1 MPLFGKIS
9 EFQDGQESFLNYEER
24 LVQFFEA
31 NEVPDEE
38 LVPVFLS
45 VIGSTAYGVLKNLVA
60 PALPKDKSYADLVKL
75 LKNHYNPKPLTI
87 SERFKFNKR
96 NQKEGETVSEY
107 VVELKRLS
115 THCDFG
121 TFLNDALR
129 DRFVCGLRSE
139 TIQKKLLAEE
149 ELSFDQA
156 IKISTAME
164 MAEKDTVSFGGMAA
178 AAVNK
183 VKIKSRPVST
193 PSEPKPVKTPMKKNG
208 CYRCGGNHRSDS
220 CMHKKSKCYNCG
232 KIGHLANNCRNR
244 QFAKNTNFVEESSD
258 EELTLFVY
266 SNSESKSN
274 HPFKVNFMLDNED
287 VLFELDTGSSRTLIN
302 EQTYRAQLGGNNLRP
317 TNIKLKSYSGQS
329 IDTLGEITVSSE
341 GKLLTA
347 VVVKGNR
354 PNLLG
359 RDWLKQIKLDWKTIF
374 ASVNKVDSSDPV
386 ETMKQKFSEVFVKN
400 DKPILGFKATIHLKE
415 NSKPWFHKARP
426 VPYALKDKVTEELKI
441 LEKDG
446 VIERVD
452 NSSWAS
458 PLVVVPKADKKS
470 LRLCGDYKVSVNR
483 EISEDQ
489 YPLPNIDD
497 MFATLAGGK
506 KFTKL
511 DLTQAY
517 AQLELDE
524 NSKDLLTINTHLGL
538 YKYNRLAYGV
548 SSAPAIFQ
556 SVMDTVLAGLSG
568 VVCRIDDILIT
579 APSDDVHLQRLE
591 EVLRRLHT
599 HNIKLNANKC
609 VFMAKNVVF
618 MGHLVDEEGIHPT
631 DDKVEAVMKAPVPTD
646 VGTLKS
652 YLGLLNYY
660 GSFIPNLS
668 TMLHPLHQLLRKGAK
683 WEWSAECQEAF
694 DRSKDELSG
703 TGVLIHYDEQKPV
716 ILACDASAY
725 GVGAVISHVMEDG
738 TEKPIAY
745 ASRTL
750 APAERNYSQ
759 VEKEALGI
767 VFGVKKFHKYLYGR
781 KFSLLTDH
789 TALTTIFGP
798 TRGIPT
804 LAASRLQRWAILLSG
819 YQYDIKYRKSSAHGN
834 CDGLSR
840 LPVTSS
846 EVESTDDLVSF
857 IEELPV
863 EARVI
868 ADATR
873 KCPILSKVIDFVLSG
888 WPKHNDDP
896 KIRPYFS
903 KRFELGVDR
912 GVLLWGLRVIIPETL
927 RNTILSE
934 LHDQHLGVNR
944 MKSLAR
950 GYVWWPNL
958 DSELEHLAATCGTCQ
973 SLKALPAEAPLH
985 PWVRASRPM
994 ERIHIDFADFKNHS
1008 FLILIDNYS
1017 KWLEV
1022 IPMKST
1028 TSENTIDKLR
1038 SIFSYTGLPE
1048 QLVSDNGPQFTSVTF
1063 KDFVKTTGIRHTLTP
1078 PYHPSSNGQAE
1089 RAVQVVKNALK
1100 ARIKDNAKSVKSV
1113 SLTHLLADFLL
1124 KYRITPH
1131 TTTGIAPCEL
1141 FMNRQLRTRL
1151 SLVKPSK
1158 DSKVKDSQMKMK
1170 AVHDKST
1177 KMRTFEKG
1185 DQVAVKSTIQGG
1197 KWEWRPGVIHKVLG
1211 AVSYLVKCNNR
1222 IRYCHIDHLVTRHAE
1237 LPFSETCSVPSN
1249 DLVAPDVHD
1258 NHKSVLSECS
1268 IPTTETPVEVSSLP
1282 PGPVSLPGE
1291 PSNPP
1296 SPSVP
1301 STESTDSSPVNERP
1315 KRTIKTPRKLKDYV
1329 WEKR

>member
-1 MPLFGKIS
+1 
-9 EFQDGQESFLNYEER
+9 
-24 LVQFFEA
+24 
-31 NEVPDEE
+31 
-38 LVPVFLS
+38 
-45 VIGSTAYGVLKNLVA
+45 
-60 PALPKDKSYADLVKL
+60 
-75 LKNHYNPKPLTI
+75 
-87 SERFKFNKR
+87 
-96 NQKEGETVSEY
+96 
-107 VVELKRLS
+107 
-115 THCDFG
+115 
-121 TFLNDALR
+121 
-129 DRFVCGLRSE
+129 
-139 TIQKKLLAEE
+139 
-149 ELSFDQA
+149 
-156 IKISTAME
+156 
-164 MAEKDTVSFGGMAA
+164 
-178 AAVNK
+178 
-183 VKIKSRPVST
+183 
-193 PSEPKPVKTPMKKNG
+193 
-208 CYRCGGNHRSDS
+208 
-220 CMHKKSKCYNCG
+220 
-232 KIGHLANNCRNR
+232 
-244 QFAKNTNFVEESSD
+244 
-258 EELTLFVY
+258 
-266 SNSESKSN
+266 
-274 HPFKVNFMLDNED
+274 
-287 VLFELDTGSSRTLIN
+287 
-302 EQTYRAQLGGNNLRP
+302 
-317 TNIKLKSYSGQS
+317 
-329 IDTLGEITVSSE
+329 
-341 GKLLTA
+341 
-347 VVVKGNR
+347 
-354 PNLLG
+354 
-359 RDWLKQIKLDWKTIF
+359 
-374 ASVNKVDSSDPV
+374 
-386 ETMKQKFSEVFVKN
+386 MKQKFSEVFVKN

-489 YPLPNIDD
+489 YPLPNVDD

-759 VEKEALGI
+759 
-767 VFGVKKFHKYLYGR
+767 
-781 KFSLLTDH
+781 
-789 TALTTIFGP
+789 
-798 TRGIPT
+798 GIPT

-985 PWVRASRPM
+985 PWL
-994 ERIHIDFADFKNHS
+994 H
-1008 FLILIDNYS
+1008 
-1017 KWLEV
+1017 
-1022 IPMKST
+1022 
-1028 TSENTIDKLR
+1028 
-1038 SIFSYTGLPE
+1038 GLPE

-1237 LPFSETCSVPSN
+1237 LPFSETCSVP
-1249 DLVAPDVHD
+1249 
-1258 NHKSVLSECS
+1258 
-1268 IPTTETPVEVSSLP
+1268 
-1282 PGPVSLPGE
+1282 
-1291 PSNPP
+1291 
-1296 SPSVP
+1296 
-1301 STESTDSSPVNERP
+1301 
-1315 KRTIKTPRKLKDYV
+1315 
-1329 WEKR
+1329 

>member
-31 NEVPDEE
+31 NEVPDEK

-164 MAEKDTVSFGGMAA
+164 MAEKDTVSLVEP
-178 AAVNK
+178 AV
-183 VKIKSRPVST
+183 
-193 PSEPKPVKTPMKKNG
+193 
-208 CYRCGGNHRSDS
+208 
-220 CMHKKSKCYNCG
+220 
-232 KIGHLANNCRNR
+232 
-244 QFAKNTNFVEESSD
+244 AKNTNFVEESSD

-497 MFATLAGGK
+497 MFATLAG
-506 KFTKL
+506 
-511 DLTQAY
+511 
-517 AQLELDE
+517 
-524 NSKDLLTINTHLGL
+524 
-538 YKYNRLAYGV
+538 
-548 SSAPAIFQ
+548 

-725 GVGAVISHVMEDG
+725 GVGQLSPMLWKMERRNRLLMLLGHLLQPKG
-738 TEKPIAY
+738 TI
-745 ASRTL
+745 
-750 APAERNYSQ
+750 
-759 VEKEALGI
+759 
-767 VFGVKKFHKYLYGR
+767 
-781 KFSLLTDH
+781 
-789 TALTTIFGP
+789 
-798 TRGIPT
+798 
-804 LAASRLQRWAILLSG
+804 
-819 YQYDIKYRKSSAHGN
+819 
-834 CDGLSR
+834 
-840 LPVTSS
+840 
-846 EVESTDDLVSF
+846 
-857 IEELPV
+857 
-863 EARVI
+863 
-868 ADATR
+868 
-873 KCPILSKVIDFVLSG
+873 LSG

-1038 SIFSYTGLPE
+1038 SIFSYTGYLNNWFLIMAHSLH
-1048 QLVSDNGPQFTSVTF
+1048 QLHS
-1063 KDFVKTTGIRHTLTP
+1063 RTL
-1078 PYHPSSNGQAE
+1078 
-1089 RAVQVVKNALK
+1089 
-1100 ARIKDNAKSVKSV
+1100 
-1113 SLTHLLADFLL
+1113 
-1124 KYRITPH
+1124 
-1131 TTTGIAPCEL
+1131 
-1141 FMNRQLRTRL
+1141 
-1151 SLVKPSK
+1151 
-1158 DSKVKDSQMKMK
+1158 
-1170 AVHDKST
+1170 
-1177 KMRTFEKG
+1177 
-1185 DQVAVKSTIQGG
+1185 
-1197 KWEWRPGVIHKVLG
+1197 
-1211 AVSYLVKCNNR
+1211 
-1222 IRYCHIDHLVTRHAE
+1222 
-1237 LPFSETCSVPSN
+1237 
-1249 DLVAPDVHD
+1249 
-1258 NHKSVLSECS
+1258 
-1268 IPTTETPVEVSSLP
+1268 
-1282 PGPVSLPGE
+1282 
-1291 PSNPP
+1291 
-1296 SPSVP
+1296 
-1301 STESTDSSPVNERP
+1301 
-1315 KRTIKTPRKLKDYV
+1315 
-1329 WEKR
+1329 

>member
-9 EFQDGQESFLNYEER
+9 EFQDGKESFLNYEER
-24 LVQFFEA
+24 LTQFFEA
-31 NEVPDEE
+31 NEVPNDKK
-38 LVPVFLS
+38 VPVFLS
-45 VIGSTAYGVLKNLVA
+45 VIGPSAYGVLKNLVT
-60 PALPKDKSYADLVKL
+60 PDLPKDKSYADLVKL

-96 NQKEGETVSEY
+96 NQKEGETVSDY
-107 VVELKRLS
+107 VVILKELS
-115 THCDFG
+115 TYCDFG

-129 DRFVCGLRSE
+129 DRLVCGLRSE

-149 ELSFDQA
+149 DLTFDQA
-156 IKISTAME
+156 IKIGTAME
-164 MAEKDTVSFGGMAA
+164 MAEKDTVSFGGVTAT
-178 AAVNK
+178 AVNK
-183 VKIKSRPVST
+183 VKSSPRRAQAKKYADVKSEKT
-193 PSEPKPVKTPMKKNG
+193 EQKKSE
-208 CYRCGGNHRSDS
+208 CYRCGGNHRPDS
-220 CMHKKSKCYNCG
+220 CTHKKSKCFNCG
-232 KIGHLANNCRNR
+232 KFGHIASKCRNKKS
-244 QFAKNTNFVEESSD
+244 KNTNFIEESDD
-258 EELTLFVY
+258 EDLVLFVY
-266 SNSESKSN
+266 SNSEGKSTQ
-274 HPFKVNFMLDNED
+274 PYKVNLTLGNED
-287 VLFELDTGSSRTLIN
+287 IGFELDTGSSRTLIN
-302 EQTYRAQLGGNNLRP
+302 ETTYRAHLSSNRLCQS
-317 TNIKLKSYSGQS
+317 NIKLKSYSGQS
-329 IDTLGEITVSSE
+329 IATLGETTVSCE
-341 GKLLTA
+341 GKLLKA
-347 VVVKGNR
+347 IIVRGNK

-359 RDWLKQIKLDWKTIF
+359 RDWLNQIKLDWKTIF
-374 ASVNKVDSSDPV
+374 ASVNRIDSSDPV
-386 ETMKQKFSEVFVKN
+386 VNLKQKFSDVFVKN
-400 DKPILGFKATIHLKE
+400 GKPINGFKATIHLKE
-415 NSKPWFHKARP
+415 NNKPWFHKARP
-426 VPYALKDKVTEELKI
+426 VPYALKDKVTEELKV
-441 LEKDG
+441 LERDG
-446 VIERVD
+446 IIEHID

-483 EISEDQ
+483 EINEDQ
-489 YPLPNIDD
+489 YPLPNIED

-524 NSKDLLTINTHLGL
+524 SSKDLLVINTHMGL

-579 APSDDVHLQRLE
+579 APCDEVHLQRLE

-599 HNIKLNANKC
+599 HNIKLNADKC
-609 VFMAKNVVF
+609 VFMATSVVF
-618 MGHLVDEEGIHPT
+618 MGHLIDEEGIHPT

-668 TMLHPLHQLLRKGAK
+668 TMLHPLHQLLRKGVK
-683 WEWSAECQEAF
+683 WEWSTECQDAFSCSKEA
-694 DRSKDELSG
+694 LSS
-703 TGVLIHYDEQKPV
+703 TGVLAYYDELKPV

-725 GVGAVISHVMEDG
+725 GLGAVISHVMEDG
-738 TEKPIAY
+738 TEKPVAF

-750 APAERNYSQ
+750 SPAEKNYSQ

-798 TRGIPT
+798 TRGVPT

-819 YQYDIKYRKSSAHGN
+819 YQYDIKYRKSSSHGN

-840 LPVTSS
+840 LPVTND
-846 EVESTDDLVSF
+846 EVEDTEDLVSF
-857 IEELPV
+857 IDDLPIQ
-863 EARVI
+863 ARVV
-868 ADATR
+868 AEATR
-873 KCPILSKVIDFVLSG
+873 KCPLLSKVMDFVLSG
-888 WPKHNDDP
+888 WPKHNNDP
-896 KIRPYFS
+896 SMRPYFS
-903 KRFELGVDR
+903 KRFELSVDR
-912 GVLLWGLRVIIPETL
+912 GILLWGLRTVIPESL
-927 RNTILSE
+927 RSTILTE

-958 DSELEHLAATCGTCQ
+958 DSELEHVAATCGTCQ
-973 SLKALPAEAPLH
+973 SLKSLPAEAPLH
-985 PWVRASRPM
+985 PWVRTTRPM
-994 ERIHIDFADFKNHS
+994 ERVHIDFADFKNQS

-1017 KWLEV
+1017 KWLDV

-1028 TSENTIDKLR
+1028 TSEKTIDKLR

-1048 QLVSDNGPQFTSVTF
+1048 ELVSDNGPQFTSVTF
-1063 KDFVKTTGIRHTLTP
+1063 KDFMKSMGIKHTLTP

-1100 ARIKDNAKSVKSV
+1100 ARIKDNANSVKSV

-1151 SLVKPSK
+1151 SLVKPDK
-1158 DSKVKDSQMKMK
+1158 DSKVKDTQLKMK
-1170 AVHDKST
+1170 AAHDKST

-1197 KWEWRPGVIHKVLG
+1197 KWEWRSGIIHKVLG
-1211 AVSYLVKCNNR
+1211 AVSYLVRCNNR
-1222 IRYCHIDHLVTRHAE
+1222 IRYCHIDHLVARHAE
-1237 LPFSETCSVPSN
+1237 LPSTEIVSPSE
-1249 DLVAPDVHD
+1249 LVAP
-1258 NHKSVLSECS
+1258 SVCDHQTSLPTEGT
-1268 IPTTETPVEVSSLP
+1268 IPTAEPRVEAQSVP
-1282 PGPVSLPGE
+1282 CE
-1291 PSNPP
+1291 PLNRS
-1296 SPSVP
+1296 SPS
-1301 STESTDSSPVNERP
+1301 ESPTDSVPVISNERP
-1315 KRTIKTPRKLKDYV
+1315 KRTIRTPTKFKDYV
-1329 WEKR
+1329 LGKK